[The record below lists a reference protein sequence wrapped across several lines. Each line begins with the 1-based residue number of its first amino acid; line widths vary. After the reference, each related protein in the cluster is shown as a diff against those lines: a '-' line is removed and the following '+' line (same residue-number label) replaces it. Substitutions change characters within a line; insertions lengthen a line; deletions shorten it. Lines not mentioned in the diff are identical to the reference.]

1 MTDTDT
7 RTASPLSG
15 IAGGPAAQRLKGEL
29 QDYLAAQAV
38 RALTGVG
45 RKLGESTVK
54 LNDMA
59 EGRSPGLARMALEGG
74 RKLAEGKGPLRGAV
88 EVGAGHLKEKVKE
101 AFKSLGGKG
110 RKAGSAGRRPTVIL
124 ESVDIGVPVADVYE
138 QWCKLEEFSR
148 FAKGVQSVSEADE
161 DTSDWK
167 LKIFWSTRSWKAKV
181 TDREPE
187 ARIAWTSE
195 GAKGTTKGVVTFHP
209 LGDDLTRVLLLIEYY
224 PKGLFERTGNL
235 WRAQGRRARL
245 DLKHF
250 ARHTSLTAVP
260 QEKRAD
266 EDDEYTHEYDEHE
279 GDGEHEGEHEGD
291 GVAAEEPGDA
301 DYAEADEDA
310 ELTDEADDEYAD
322 EADDA
327 DFEEEEEEGEGEE
340 EERAEDRRSRSGR

>member
-7 RTASPLSG
+7 RTATASPLSG
-15 IAGGPAAQRLKGEL
+15 VTDSPAAQRLKAEL
-29 QDYLAAQAV
+29 QEYLAAQAV

-54 LNDMA
+54 FNDIA
-59 EGRSPGLARMALEGG
+59 EGRSPGLARIALEGG
-74 RKLAEGKGPLRGAV
+74 RKLAEGKGPVRGAL

-101 AFKSLGGKG
+101 AFANLGGKG
-110 RKAGSAGRRPTVIL
+110 RKAGSAGRKPTVIM

-138 QWCKLEEFSR
+138 QWCRLEEFSR

-161 DTSDWK
+161 TTSDWK
-167 LKIFWSTRSWKAKV
+167 LKIFWSTRSWKARI
-181 TDREPE
+181 TDQEPE

-209 LGDDLTRVLLLIEYY
+209 LGEDLTRVLLLIEYY

-266 EDDEYTHEYDEHE
+266 EDDDEYTHEYDDEHE
-279 GDGEHEGEHEGD
+279 GDEA
-291 GVAAEEPGDA
+291 AAEPEEDA
-301 DYAEADEDA
+301 EAAELAADDAEAD
-310 ELTDEADDEYAD
+310 ADDEHAD
-322 EADDA
+322 AEAEYDD
-327 DFEEEEEEGEGEE
+327 GGEE
-340 EERAEDRRSRSGR
+340 DEEDEEPDARPHRRRSGSRR